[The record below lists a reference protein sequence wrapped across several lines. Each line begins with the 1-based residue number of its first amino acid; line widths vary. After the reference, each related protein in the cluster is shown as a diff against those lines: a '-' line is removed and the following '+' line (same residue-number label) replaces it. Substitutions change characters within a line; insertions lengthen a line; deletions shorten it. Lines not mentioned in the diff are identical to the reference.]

1 MRNLT
6 LFRCYRKVFSQLC
19 PILVILL
26 LISSIVP
33 VSGLVSVLDYDAN
46 GNLVSDGRYAYTYDG
61 FNQLIRINEG
71 GLTGPTVAEY
81 TYGPDKE
88 RIKKVEYNNGTAT
101 TSYYPSKDVIYT
113 ENSTGISATI
123 YYYDDYVLVARK
135 DPDGKNYFYHP
146 NHLGS
151 TDIVTNETGAVVED
165 IDYLPFGET
174 QDDDRFLFTGKEKD
188 SESGLMYY
196 GARYYNPSTMR
207 LTQPDTMLPDIY
219 DPQQLNRYAYA
230 RNNPQTYVDP
240 SGHFI
245 DTLFDIGFIGWD
257 IWNII
262 KSPRSRDNWVSL
274 WLDTVGAFVPFATG
288 LGAAYKFGSK
298 ASKIAKAGKKA
309 DGLFGIIGKA
319 GKSADKFD
327 NYMKNPAFRN
337 SYRELKNINSIPGK
351 KGGEVTV
358 KSMDEGKAL
367 VNKMFPDYKNINS
380 GLGASASL
388 GKKRELGT
396 FSIETKNSLGSV
408 LGHGEGNPHAKFDHI
423 NIMTGKGRKITILVE
438 DLAK

>member
-113 ENSTGISATI
+113 ENSTGISATT
-123 YYYDDYVLVARK
+123 YYYDDYALVARK
-135 DPDGKNYFYHP
+135 DPNGKNYFYHP

-207 LTQPDTMLPDIY
+207 FTQPDTMLPDIY

-274 WLDTVGAFVPFATG
+274 GLDTVGAFVPFATG
-288 LGAAYKFGSK
+288 LGAGYRVAKYGGK
-298 ASKIAKAGKKA
+298 AAKLFERGKGASGVGKRIFESARAVKSAKA
-309 DGLFGIIGKA
+309 DGKLLGSISKSKPEIRSISDKLERYSLNKA
-319 GKSADKFD
+319 HPVGGNKATVFESALGF
-327 NYMKNPAFRN
+327 NKNNAN
-337 SYRELKNINSIPGK
+337 QLTNQI
-351 KGGEVTV
+351 
-358 KSMDEGKAL
+358 
-367 VNKMFPDYKNINS
+367 
-380 GLGASASL
+380 
-388 GKKRELGT
+388 
-396 FSIETKNSLGSV
+396 TKNF
-408 LGHGEGNPHAKFDHI
+408 NP
-423 NIMTGKGRKITILVE
+423 L
-438 DLAK
+438 

>member
-113 ENSTGISATI
+113 ENSTGISATT
-123 YYYDDYVLVARK
+123 YYYDDYALVARK
-135 DPDGKNYFYHP
+135 DPNGKNYFYHP

-207 LTQPDTMLPDIY
+207 FTQPDTMLPDIY

-274 WLDTVGAFVPFATG
+274 GLDTVGAFVHFATG
-288 LGAAYKFGSK
+288 LGAGYRVAKYGGKAAKLFESGKAAKDIKQIPISK
-298 ASKIAKAGKKA
+298 LYGHATNDAKK
-309 DGLFGIIGKA
+309 LFREGATTHQTNPIEVIGIGK
-319 GKSADKFD
+319 
-327 NYMKNPAFRN
+327 NYMINDGVGR
-337 SYRELKNINSIPGK
+337 SMRGLKN
-351 KGGEVTV
+351 GG
-358 KSMDEGKAL
+358 
-367 VNKMFPDYKNINS
+367 
-380 GLGASASL
+380 
-388 GKKRELGT
+388 
-396 FSIETKNSLGSV
+396 
-408 LGHGEGNPHAKFDHI
+408 
-423 NIMTGKGRKITILVE
+423 
-438 DLAK
+438 